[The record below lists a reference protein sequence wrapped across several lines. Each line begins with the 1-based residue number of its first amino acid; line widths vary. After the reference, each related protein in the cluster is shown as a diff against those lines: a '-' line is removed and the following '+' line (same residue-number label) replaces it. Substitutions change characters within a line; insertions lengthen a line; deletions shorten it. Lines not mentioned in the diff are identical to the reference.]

1 MAGKA
6 ARITVLTAA
15 LATLALPALAQ
26 SAADKAAVI
35 QAIANAGCRVNS
47 GNNTQVLAAA
57 GIGEDRAAAVV
68 QALLNSGEAV
78 TMGGDLV
85 LKTGPCR

>member
-1 MAGKA
+1 
-6 ARITVLTAA
+6 V
-15 LATLALPALAQ
+15 
-26 SAADKAAVI
+26 
-35 QAIANAGCRVNS
+35 NAG
-47 GNNTQVLAAA
+47 NNAQVLAAA

-85 LKTGPCR
+85 LKTGPCQ